1 MKYIPNPPRSNP
13 GYNCFGC
20 APHNPRGLHL
30 EFYEDGDDIVGIWK
44 PHPDFQSYENI
55 VHGGIQMALMDET
68 ACWVMMVKVG
78 TAGFTRSMHFDF
90 LKHVYVNQPEVKIRG
105 KLREIKEGIAYIEL
119 AILDEDNEVRTRSIA
134 EYFIVPERIA
144 VRRMQYPGKE
154 AFGK

>member
-1 MKYIPNPPRSNP
+1 MKLISNPPRSNP
-13 GYNCFGC
+13 GYNCYGC

-30 EFYEDGDDIVGIWK
+30 QFYEDGDEIVGIWK
-44 PHPDFQSYENI
+44 PHSDFQSYENI
-55 VHGGIQMALMDET
+55 VHGGVQMALMDET

-78 TAGFTRSMHFDF
+78 TAGFTRSMQFDF
-90 LKHVYVNQPEVKIRG
+90 LKHVYVNQPEIQIRG
-105 KLREIKEGIAYIEL
+105 RLREIKEGIAYIEL
-119 AILDEDNEVRTRSIA
+119 SIVDEEGEVRTRSVA